1 MHNRLLYRVSS
12 HSTSYPFPLSLF
24 QSFPPFFAFV
34 CCVQAQLIF
43 SILLHVH
50 VSKISSL
57 QCVFSCSMISM
68 CRVIQRKS
76 PDQCFVSSVSSD
88 SCLFFLSVVLSFLI
102 TSLFILLSFF

>member
-68 CRVIQRKS
+68 CRVIQCKT
-76 PDQCFVSSVSSD
+76 PDQCFVSSVASD
-88 SCLFFLSVVLSFLI
+88 SCLFFLSFLI
-102 TSLFILLSFF
+102 TSLFILLSF